1 MPLFEATGRAPMAYA
16 EAGAKDAPPLLLVHG
31 LGAAASSGFFG
42 AQFDHFSGQRRV
54 VAPDLRGH
62 GGSRRGPAPT
72 ISGMADDVEALLEGL
87 DLENVVAVGWSMG
100 ATVLWDLLA
109 RGKGKR
115 IVGLVTVDM
124 TPRVLN
130 DVTWRFG
137 LADGFDA
144 LDSARSMQRM
154 REDWKQYSARI
165 ANNAL
170 AGDPPPSKLLQFF
183 ERGVLDNDPDLM
195 AQAWDSLCA
204 ADFRDALARIETP
217 MIVTHGMRSKLY
229 APTVSA
235 YVAET
240 APNAVRI
247 PFHRSGHAPHMEEPE
262 RFNRLIND
270 FTAIL
275 SGQDVRRDMR
285 RLGEHAAS
293 QQA

>member
-1 MPLFEATGRAPMAYA
+1 MPLFEATERAPVAYA
-16 EAGAKDAPPLLLVHG
+16 EAGAKDAPPLLFVHG
-31 LGAAASSGFFG
+31 LAAAASSGFFG
-42 AQFDHFSGQRRV
+42 PQLDHFAAHHRV
-54 VAPDLRGH
+54 IAPDLRGH
-62 GGSRRGPAPT
+62 GGSRRGPAPS
-72 ISGMADDVEALLEGL
+72 ISGMAEDVEALLDGL
-87 DLENVVAVGWSMG
+87 NLDNVLAVGWSMG
-100 ATVLWDLLA
+100 ATVLWDLLS
-109 RGKGKR
+109 RGGGKR
-115 IVGLVTVDM
+115 ISGLVTVDM

-130 DVTWRFG
+130 DVAWRLG

-165 ANNAL
+165 ADNAL
-170 AGDPPPSKLLQFF
+170 AGDPPPAKLLQFF

-195 AQAWDSLCA
+195 AQAWESLCA
-204 ADFRDALARIETP
+204 ADLREALSTIETP

-229 APTVSA
+229 APAVSA
-235 YVAET
+235 FVAET

-247 PFHRSGHAPHMEEPE
+247 PFHRSGHAPHLEEPE

-270 FTAIL
+270 FAAIL

>member
-16 EAGAKDAPPLLLVHG
+16 EAGAKDAPPLLFVHG
-31 LGAAASSGFFG
+31 LAAAASNGFF
-42 AQFDHFSGQRRV
+42 APQFDHFSAQHRLI
-54 VAPDLRGH
+54 APDLRGH
-62 GGSRRGPAPT
+62 GGSRGGPAPT
-72 ISGMADDVEALLEGL
+72 ISGMADDIEALLEGL
-87 DLENVVAVGWSMG
+87 DLRDVVTVAWSMG
-100 ATVLWDLLA
+100 AIVLWDLLS
-109 RGKGKR
+109 RGGGKR
-115 IVGLVTVDM
+115 IAGLVTVDM

-130 DVTWRFG
+130 DVAWRFG

-154 REDWKQYSARI
+154 REDWKLYSARI
-165 ANNAL
+165 ASNAL
-170 AGDPPPSKLLQFF
+170 AGDPPPAKLLQFF

-195 AQAWDSLCA
+195 AHAWESLCA
-204 ADFRDALARIETP
+204 ADLRDALATIETP

-247 PFHRSGHAPHMEEPE
+247 PFHRSGHAPHLEEPE
-262 RFNRLIND
+262 RFNRLITE
-270 FTAIL
+270 FAAIL

-285 RLGEHAAS
+285 RLGDHAAS